1 MEKIEEKIN
10 ETEDKLSTRRKDK
23 DNEKELEDRVKDNE
37 ERMES
42 VRKAGDRTR

>member
-10 ETEDKLSTRRKDK
+10 ETEDKLVTLRKDK
-23 DNEKELEDRVKDNE
+23 DKEKELKDRLKDNE

-42 VRKAGDRTR
+42 LKKAGDRT